1 MHTLFWLR
9 TDLRAHDNPALAA
22 AARDGTVTALF
33 LAAPGQWKL
42 HGDAPAKV
50 DFWLR
55 NLHALS
61 RDPQAWASPEAVDG
75 ERLARGAGCHRALL
89 RGPRHRAGPRQRGVG
104 PERTPP
110 R

>member
-61 RDPQAWASPEAVDG
+61 RDLQALGIP
-75 ERLARGAGCHRALL
+75 
-89 RGPRHRAGPRQRGVG
+89 
-104 PERTPP
+104 
-110 R
+110 

>member
-1 MHTLFWLR
+1 MHALFWLR
-9 TDLRAHDNPALAA
+9 TDLRARQSRPGRRRCDS
-22 AARDGTVTALF
+22 TVTALF

-61 RDPQAWASPEAVDG
+61 RDLQALGIP
-75 ERLARGAGCHRALL
+75 
-89 RGPRHRAGPRQRGVG
+89 
-104 PERTPP
+104 
-110 R
+110 

>member
-1 MHTLFWLR
+1 MPALPQAGTIPRPYALDRPMHTLFWLR

-22 AARDGTVTALF
+22 AARRHGHSAV

-61 RDPQAWASPEAVDG
+61 GDLQALGIP
-75 ERLARGAGCHRALL
+75 
-89 RGPRHRAGPRQRGVG
+89 
-104 PERTPP
+104 
-110 R
+110 